1 MGYILAVVTPE
12 VPIHVILQTYTLS
25 LFLTILC
32 NLYLQPINLTTI
44 DTSLVYKHI
53 P

>member
-1 MGYILAVVTPE
+1 MGYIMAVVTPE

-32 NLYLQPINLTTI
+32 NLYTYTYQLDN
-44 DTSLVYKHI
+44 YRH
-53 P
+53 